1 MDRPNE
7 MGFNPSPLFRLTR
20 GFSRTRVQPVPDRGF
35 DRCPMSTRSSSGT
48 RASIS
53 TQLTPTHFS
62 TSSSPTRGGS
72 IPKCNSARSGSP
84 FDLEKRCRQPS
95 F

>member
-1 MDRPNE
+1 MDGPNE
-7 MGFNPSPLFRLTR
+7 KGFNPSPLFRLTR

-35 DRCPMSTRSSSGT
+35 DRCPMSTRASSS
-48 RASIS
+48 
-53 TQLTPTHFS
+53 TQPTPTHFS

-72 IPKCNSARSGSP
+72 TPRCNSARSGSP